1 MKKEKFP
8 NRRKPSHWWVCGEFL
23 NLRGQHNWEE
33 TKHTHTHTHIMR
45 LTTTPSG
52 EVVQMLASSSSEL
65 GLNREVWADCLV
77 LGPGPNAMRTI

>member
-8 NRRKPSHWWVCGEFL
+8 NRRKPSHWWVCGEFW

-33 TKHTHTHTHIMR
+33 TKHTHTHTQIMR